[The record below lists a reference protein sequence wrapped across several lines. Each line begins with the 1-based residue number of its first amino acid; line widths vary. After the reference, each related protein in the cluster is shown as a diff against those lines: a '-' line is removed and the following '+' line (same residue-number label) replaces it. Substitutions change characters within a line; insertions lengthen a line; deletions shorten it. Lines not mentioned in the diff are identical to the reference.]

1 MSLYRLKVLERRRDK
16 LSEMTT
22 GLNQRG
28 VEKLCEMGKVRQ
40 GVWIHKRA
48 EIQVHPGI

>member
-16 LSEMTT
+16 PLGMTT

-28 VEKLCEMGKVRQ
+28 VEKLCEMGKVRR
-40 GVWIHKRA
+40 GVWIHRRA
-48 EIQVHPGI
+48 EILVHPGI